1 MGSVEAPALTQEEDE
16 EVSQLQ
22 QRPLQAK

>member
-1 MGSVEAPALTQEEDE
+1 MGEAPALTQEEDE